1 MIHLLFYTP
10 KHFFLYGALYVNF
23 TVLIKQ
29 DYIFETMT
37 KATGNVF
44 LLLCCTHTGTA
55 QPDSCSLL
63 GDLIIYYHC
72 FYNPVLLGKATNV
85 PLWFKFGQWLPHRAW
100 SLFDALSTA
109 DTQLG
114 GYVLSKD
121 LWKYLKS
128 EKKKDCTNIQ
138 NRNWSKL
145 AKVQMSTKHNK
156 W

>member
-44 LLLCCTHTGTA
+44 LLLCCTPTGTA

-63 GDLIIYYHC
+63 YPWGSHHLLPLFLQPCLAREGYQCPPLVQVWTMASTQSMKFVWCIKHC
-72 FYNPVLLGKATNV
+72 RHT
-85 PLWFKFGQWLPHRAW
+85 AW
-100 SLFDALSTA
+100 GLCAFQGLM
-109 DTQLG
+109 
-114 GYVLSKD
+114 KI
-121 LWKYLKS
+121 S
-128 EKKKDCTNIQ
+128 EIWKKKKIAPTYKTETDQ
-138 NRNWSKL
+138 N
-145 AKVQMSTKHNK
+145 
-156 W
+156 